1 MRISKKAG
9 VITGIAALTT
19 VSFAGGAAAATTGLA
34 EVLFGSPSV
43 GGQTNATQVGWG
55 NGINGEAAS
64 FVVERTAQRS
74 GMSEDDGAAFVGRS
88 SLNSPSYPA
97 ILGDGGRSAGVKA
110 VGQGSS
116 GSAVLVVDT
125 TANLASPGSKKGI
138 IGADIEGSVK
148 ITGKKNSK
156 ETSTALLYVEG
167 TDLKVDINGQTF
179 VLTEAAHLD

>member
-9 VITGIAALTT
+9 VITGIAALAT

-34 EVLFGSPSV
+34 ETLFGSPSV

-55 NGINGEAAS
+55 NPANGEAAS
-64 FVVERTAQRS
+64 FVVERTTQRS
-74 GMSEDDGAAFVGRS
+74 GMPDDDGATFVARS
-88 SLNSPSYPA
+88 ALNSPNYPA
-97 ILGDGGRSAGVKA
+97 VLGDGGRSAGVKA
-110 VGQGSS
+110 VGHGSS
-116 GSAVLVVDT
+116 GSAALVVDVT
-125 TANLASPGSKKGI
+125 PNLASPGSKKGV

-148 ITGKKNSK
+148 ITGKKNAN

-179 VLTEAAHLD
+179 ILTDATDLG